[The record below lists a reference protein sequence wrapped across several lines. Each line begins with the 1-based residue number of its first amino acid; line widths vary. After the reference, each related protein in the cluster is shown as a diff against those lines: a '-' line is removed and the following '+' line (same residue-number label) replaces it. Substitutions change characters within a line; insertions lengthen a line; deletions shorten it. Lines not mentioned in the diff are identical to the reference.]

1 MIRKLANQLRDF
13 QHWLSQRIVINT
25 KANTLIFGKPS
36 VKKMAQKTKGT
47 GKVRQTKAN
56 KTLHFSLQ
64 NTGTIA
70 RFIELVSYKAEKLGK
85 RVLPI
90 DEDYT
95 TLICPRCGAM
105 KYKLLSERT
114 LICTNKKRNCGLI
127 IDRDLAAAINIL
139 AKFYLTKTSYENLLH
154 EPSVNEESF
163 FQLWKGFLRQTAEGK
178 TKVSLTDYWARFG
191 GLAGKERSPTTYAS
205 EGAGVAGLV
214 KTAWKMIEATSL

>member
-13 QHWLSQRIVINT
+13 QHWLSNRIVSNT

-36 VKKMAQKTKGT
+36 VKTMAQKTKGT
-47 GKVRQTKAN
+47 GNSRHKKAN
-56 KTLHFSLQ
+56 KSLHFSLQ

-95 TLICPRCGAM
+95 TLICPRCGAI

-114 LICTNKKRNCGLI
+114 LICQKRNCGLI
-127 IDRDLAAAINIL
+127 INRDLAAAINIL
-139 AKFYLTKTSYENLLH
+139 AKFYLTKTSYE
-154 EPSVNEESF
+154 PI
-163 FQLWKGFLRQTAEGK
+163 A
-178 TKVSLTDYWARFG
+178 
-191 GLAGKERSPTTYAS
+191 
-205 EGAGVAGLV
+205 
-214 KTAWKMIEATSL
+214 